1 MKKSLTKRQNDIYD
15 FIKSKIESENLPPT
29 IQEICSK
36 FGIKSTNAVYEV
48 LRVLEKKGYITRKEK
63 GSSRAISLTE
73 EKTNIVQENSNTK
86 ATAINIIG
94 NGNANNPLSVFLN
107 SKSSILLD
115 TEYFGL
121 REGNCFAHIVE
132 DNGMSKDGVFK
143 DDMVLVV
150 QGKQIESGNLVVAL
164 VNDSLLVRTII
175 KKSEGGELTASTRG
189 FPNILI
195 DEKNVAILG
204 AVSGLIKRIG

>member
-121 REGNCFAHIVE
+121 QEGNCFAHIVE

>member
-29 IQEICSK
+29 IQEICNE

-48 LRVLEKKGYITRKEK
+48 LRVLEKKGHITRKEK

-73 EKTNIVQENSNTK
+73 EKTKIVQENSDAK

-94 NGNANNPLSVFLN
+94 SGNANNPLSVFLN

-121 REGNCFAHIVE
+121 QEGNCFAHIVE
-132 DNGMSKDGVFK
+132 DNGMSKDGIFK
-143 DDMVLVV
+143 GDLVLAE
-150 QGKQIESGNLVVAL
+150 QSREIESGKLVVAL
-164 VNDSLLVRTII
+164 VEDSLLLRTII
-175 KKSEGGELTASTRG
+175 KNSEGDELTASTRG

-195 DEKNVAILG
+195 DEKVVIFG
-204 AVSGLIKRIG
+204 VVSWIVKRL